1 VRARKLTVDEAE
13 RPLGWRYSGPYAT
26 YDAEGPLRPEHG
38 FFAVEDDAGS
48 LVGYACVGAEARVP
62 GVDEEPGTVDVGYG
76 MRPDL
81 TGQGHGREFVGAILA
96 YVVAR
101 DPDARLR
108 MSILR
113 WNERS
118 RRVAQA
124 HGFGIVGAA
133 GEFDVL
139 VREAPHSVLS
149 AREDAAEYRH
159 R

>member
-1 VRARKLTVDEAE
+1 VQARELTVDETA

-26 YDAEGPLRPEHG
+26 YDAEGPLRRELG
-38 FFAVEDDAGS
+38 FFAVEDDAGA
-48 LVGYACVGAEARVP
+48 LVGYGCVGAEARVP
-62 GVDEEPGTVDVGYG
+62 GVEEEPGTVDVGYG
-76 MRPDL
+76 MRPEL
-81 TGQGHGREFVGAILA
+81 TGQGRGREFVGAILDH
-96 YVVAR
+96 VVAEH
-101 DPDARLR
+101 PEARLR

-139 VREAPHSVLS
+139 VREAPHGS
-149 AREDAAEYRH
+149 
-159 R
+159 

>member
-1 VRARKLTVDEAE
+1 VRARELTVDEAE
-13 RPLGWRYSGPYAT
+13 RPLGWRYPGPYAT
-26 YDAEGPLRPEHG
+26 YDAEGPLRPELG

-62 GVDEEPGTVDVGYG
+62 GVEEEPGTVDVGYG

-81 TGQGHGREFVGAILA
+81 IGQGHGREFVGAILA
-96 YVVAR
+96 YVVAG
-101 DPDARLR
+101 DSDALLR

-118 RRVAQA
+118 RRVAES
-124 HGFGIVGAA
+124 HGFSIIGEA

-139 VREAPHSVLS
+139 VRAAPHGS
-149 AREDAAEYRH
+149 
-159 R
+159 